1 MNFFG
6 PITHNLYDWY
16 PNKLV
21 CRRFNVPE
29 PYPGSKK
36 EGCPLLDMEKDSKD
50 KDMSDT
56 TIQSIFGATEE
67 DVQKFAQI
75 DKFEEPRLGLFR
87 LHMLF
92 GETTFIK
99 ANSNYSNF
107 SRPRMTLSQDLKK
120 KPKLKINS
128 KKSVRNSTPNPTHN
142 LLLQHQ
148 LVVFLVV

>member
-1 MNFFG
+1 MVSQFKNHFQEERRQQEKTDAVKMNFFG

-36 EGCPLLDMEKDSKD
+36 EGCPLLDMEKDAKD

-87 LHMLF
+87 QLHL
-92 GETTFIK
+92 
-99 ANSNYSNF
+99 
-107 SRPRMTLSQDLKK
+107 
-120 KPKLKINS
+120 
-128 KKSVRNSTPNPTHN
+128 
-142 LLLQHQ
+142 
-148 LVVFLVV
+148 